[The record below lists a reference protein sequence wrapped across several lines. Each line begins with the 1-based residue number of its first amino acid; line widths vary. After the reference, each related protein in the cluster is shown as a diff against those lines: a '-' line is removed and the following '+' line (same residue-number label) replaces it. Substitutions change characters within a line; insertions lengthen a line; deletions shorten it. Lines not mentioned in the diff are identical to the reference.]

1 MSNLNNR
8 VKQYEA
14 IAKLKATRT
23 DHIGAGYV
31 VTITGP
37 KREDEEREV
46 LFSAE
51 FDPMDLGEVLDD
63 LRVVTLSSLKRLRA
77 LAEGDLRDMLEALKA
92 SDALLEEVE
101 VQDE

>member
-1 MSNLNNR
+1 MLNSR

-14 IAKLKATRT
+14 ITKLKATRT

-37 KREDEEREV
+37 KREDEGREV

-51 FDPMDLGEVLDD
+51 FDPMDLEEVIED
-63 LRVVTLSSLKRLRA
+63 LRVVTLSNLKRMRA
-77 LAEGDLRDMLEALKA
+77 LAECDLRDMLGALNA
-92 SDALLEEVE
+92 ADALLEEVE
-101 VQDE
+101 VQDD